1 MFPQPALLLRRK
13 ALLYY
18 TDNAMQEKDPIQNPA
33 ERLKTAATGLMS
45 NIKTQIVGEA
55 GEQPT
60 AQYVDTPT
68 LNAITNNWPA
78 MSKKSVEQM
87 VQKYGPPNEAIPSR
101 LIWYNNGSW
110 KRTIVYRDEIPHN
123 FPQPHSDTLEQVIDY
138 QVPVEMFTEL
148 AKFDGSVI
156 VERTKGGVSAR
167 CDMEA
172 ANILALNL
180 MHEIVTGKL
189 TAEQAR
195 EKYAEETAAFVM
207 NRPAPYA
214 EKLQFEL
221 PKGNTKDTDQVTI
234 ADNML
239 NQIKEKFKDA
249 TGMNEA

>member
-1 MFPQPALLLRRK
+1 M
-13 ALLYY
+13 
-18 TDNAMQEKDPIQNPA
+18 NEKDPIKNPA
-33 ERLKTAATGLMS
+33 ERLKTAATGMMS
-45 NIKTQIVGEA
+45 NIKARTVGEA

-60 AQYVDTPT
+60 PSFADMETV
-68 LNAITNNWPA
+68 NSITKDWPA
-78 MSKKSVEQM
+78 MAKKNIEQM

-101 LIWYNNGSW
+101 LIWYNNGPW

-138 QVPVEMFTEL
+138 RVPIEKFTEL

-156 VERTKGGVSAR
+156 VERTKGEVSAR

-172 ANILALNL
+172 ANILAFNM
-180 MHEIVTGKL
+180 MHEIVNGRL

-195 EKYAEETAAFVM
+195 EKYSEQTAAFVM

-221 PKGNTKDTDQVTI
+221 PKGDTMDVDHVTI
-234 ADNML
+234 GDNVV
-239 NQIKEKFKDA
+239 NQAKEKLKDIS
-249 TGMNEA
+249 GKND